1 MNPNVDFYFTKA
13 KKWQTEIEELRIIVL
28 DCKLTETL
36 KWGCPCYTLE
46 EGNVV
51 LIHTFKEY
59 CARLFF
65 KGALLKD
72 RKNILVQ
79 RTENVQAA
87 RQLRFT
93 SAQQITKLKSTI
105 KIYIKEAIAAE
116 KAGLKVELKKT
127 SEFAMPE

>member
-93 SAQQITKLKSTI
+93 SAQ
-105 KIYIKEAIAAE
+105 
-116 KAGLKVELKKT
+116 
-127 SEFAMPE
+127 

>member
-1 MNPNVDFYFTKA
+1 M
-13 KKWQTEIEELRIIVL
+13 
-28 DCKLTETL
+28 
-36 KWGCPCYTLE
+36 
-46 EGNVV
+46 
-51 LIHTFKEY
+51 LIHPFKEY

>member
-46 EGNVV
+46 EGNIV
-51 LIHTFKEY
+51 LIHPFKEY

-79 RTENVQAA
+79 RTENVQAV

>member
-79 RTENVQAA
+79 RTENVQAV